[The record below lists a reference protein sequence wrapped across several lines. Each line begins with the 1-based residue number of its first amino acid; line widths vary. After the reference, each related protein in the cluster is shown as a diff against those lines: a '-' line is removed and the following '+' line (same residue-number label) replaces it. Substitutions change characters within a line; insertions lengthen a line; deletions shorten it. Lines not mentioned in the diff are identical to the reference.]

1 MYLDNEILY
10 WCTIP
15 IVILVFCG
23 VILRTILQTSSQ
35 GKKKKRLPHKNE
47 HNLNDCL
54 MSTQRVSL
62 RNQEFQNH
70 LNRSALMRSRRF
82 LIPEDSFLKRK
93 LFYCEPET
101 GYFQNSPESPSPL
114 AALSNPGMFICLIHA
129 TLLIIFNNLD
139 HSALTDMMKNQ
150 FGFLILNGGMGYLV
164 NTLFSGFLVVY
175 IPFPLSY
182 SFKGMLQ
189 RGIEPNPNISASF
202 LSALSFYFIV
212 LLGCGEIV
220 NLLLSVIGFESVST
234 SQIDLSM
241 MNQQGKYNCKNSIE
255 LKNCRSI
262 SSGKPSRL
270 F

>member
-1 MYLDNEILY
+1 MYLNKKILY

-15 IVILVFCG
+15 IVVLVFCG
-23 VILRTILQTSSQ
+23 VILRTIIQTSSQ
-35 GKKKKRLPHKNE
+35 GKKKKKLPFKNE
-47 HNLNDCL
+47 QNLNDCL
-54 MSTQRVSL
+54 ISTQRVSL

-70 LNRSALMRSRRF
+70 LNRSALIRSRRF

-93 LFYCEPET
+93 VFYCDPET

-114 AALSNPGMFICLIHA
+114 AALSNP
-129 TLLIIFNNLD
+129 D

-164 NTLFSGFLVVY
+164 STLFSGFFVAY

-189 RGIEPNPNISASF
+189 RGIEINPNISASF

-212 LLGCGEIV
+212 LLGSGEVIH
-220 NLLLSVIGFESVST
+220 LFLSIIGFEGVSS
-234 SQIDLSM
+234 SQIDLPM
-241 MNQQGKYNCKNSIE
+241 MNQQASPLGSQTDYSKLFKEEIE
-255 LKNCRSI
+255 SLQITPIESALRQIEEMAIKQLKS
-262 SSGKPSRL
+262 
-270 F
+270 

>member
-1 MYLDNEILY
+1 MYLDKKILY

-15 IVILVFCG
+15 VTILVFCG

-35 GKKKKRLPHKNE
+35 KKKKKRLPFKNE
-47 HNLNDCL
+47 KNLNDCL

-70 LNRSALMRSRRF
+70 LNRSALIRSRRF

-93 LFYCEPET
+93 LFYCELES
-101 GYFQNSPESPSPL
+101 GYFHNSPESPSPL
-114 AALSNPGMFICLIHA
+114 AALSNP
-129 TLLIIFNNLD
+129 D

-189 RGIEPNPNISASF
+189 RGIESNPNISASF
-202 LSALSFYFIV
+202 LSALSFYFIA
-212 LLGCGEIV
+212 LLCCGEV
-220 NLLLSVIGFESVST
+220 VHLFLSIIGFEGVSGP
-234 SQIDLSM
+234 QIDLPM
-241 MNQQGKYNCKNSIE
+241 MNQQVSPLGNQTDYSK
-255 LKNCRSI
+255 
-262 SSGKPSRL
+262 L
-270 F
+270 FKEEVESLQITVKCALDQMEEMAIKLLEI